1 MKITF
6 NSENHEYL
14 ADGVVKPSVTQIISW
29 YFNKDLSSIPQ
40 HILISAQNRG
50 IDIHEDCDL
59 ILQGLPSKSE
69 YINEIAEFKK
79 LMLKNKI
86 KADRI
91 EEIIYGFTPYGDFC
105 GTLDLY
111 DTKSKTLY
119 DIKTTSET
127 HMEEWKAQTNMYR
140 YALERMGCKVKK
152 IKIIWLPKVISK
164 SAVFNI
170 DITSDDYVEEII
182 KCFYEKK
189 RPQQEIVELNSLP
202 QIQINQMAVAFETI
216 KRIETEIDSMK
227 EKILQEMR
235 ERGIEKFECPQFV
248 IVYNKPHER
257 ISFDSKRFQAENPE
271 EYEKY
276 LKRTTVKD
284 SIRINLKGGK

>member
-69 YINEIAEFKK
+69 YINEIAEFKR

-119 DIKTTSET
+119 DIKTTSDT

-170 DITSDDYVEEII
+170 DITSDDYVEDIVR
-182 KCFYEKK
+182 CFYQKE
-189 RPQQEIVELNSLP
+189 RPKQEIVELKSLP
-202 QIQINQMAVAFETI
+202 QIQINQMAQAFETI
-216 KRIETEIDSMK
+216 KRIENEIENMK
-227 EKILQEMR
+227 GKILLEMKD
-235 ERGIEKFECPQFV
+235 RGIEKFECPQFV
-248 IVYNKPHER
+248 IVLNKSHER
-257 ISFDSKRFQAENPE
+257 VSFDSKKFQSECPT

-276 LKRTTVKD
+276 LKKTTVKD
-284 SIRINLKGGK
+284 SIRITLKGGK

>member
-69 YINEIAEFKK
+69 YINEIAEFKR

-111 DTKSKTLY
+111 DSKSKTLY
-119 DIKTTSET
+119 DIKTTSEK
-127 HMEEWKAQTNMYR
+127 HLEEWLAQLNIYR
-140 YALERMGCKVKK
+140 YALERMGFKVNKL
-152 IKIIWLPKVISK
+152 KIIYLPKITSK
-164 SAVFNI
+164 SEVLSI
-170 DITSDDYVEEII
+170 EKSSDEYVEEIVRCYYA
-182 KCFYEKK
+182 KE
-189 RPQQEIVELNSLP
+189 RPKQEIVVLNSLTETK
-202 QIQINQMAVAFETI
+202 INQLSLAFETI
-216 KRIETEIDSMK
+216 KRIEGEIEKVK
-227 EKILQEMR
+227 EKVLEEMKS
-235 ERGIEKFECPQFV
+235 RGIERFECPQFV
-248 IVYNKPHER
+248 IQYNKGYER
-257 ISFDSKRFQAENPE
+257 KSFEAKRFQE
-271 EYEKY
+271 EHSDLYEQYTK
-276 LKRTTVKD
+276 KTMVKD
-284 SIRINLKGGK
+284 NIRITIKGGK